1 MVEGGY
7 AILTYLRLDI
17 VSRVIQFN
25 ETIDRSLGYQQGEK
39 LLCLNVEE
47 AYNDFR
53 KKMENTCKE

>member
-1 MVEGGY
+1 M
-7 AILTYLRLDI
+7 
-17 VSRVIQFN
+17 SRVIQFN

-53 KKMENTCKE
+53 KKMENTCKEWLLLLVTKIF